1 MKINNNSKEIILK
14 KSEFL
19 LHNNFKLIEITDA
32 NITFSNKKNAFVI
45 GYERYDNVSNI
56 NIKFL
61 EENEMIN
68 LGWIAFVRRNQT
80 PLPQNKLD
88 NILELLDYAEKNY
101 AKVINLQFC
110 QESRGMVE
118 DFLKE

>member
-1 MKINNNSKEIILK
+1 MKIENNSKEIILK

-19 LHNNFKLIEITDA
+19 LHNGFKLIEITDST
-32 NITFSNKKNAFVI
+32 ITFSNKK
-45 GYERYDNVSNI
+45 
-56 NIKFL
+56 
-61 EENEMIN
+61 
-68 LGWIAFVRRNQT
+68 IAFVRRNQT

-101 AKVINLQFC
+101 AKVTNLQFC
-110 QESRGMVE
+110 QESREMVK

>member
-1 MKINNNSKEIILK
+1 MKIDNNSKEIILK

-19 LHNNFKLIEITDA
+19 FHNGFKLIEITDA
-32 NITFSNKKNAFVI
+32 VITFSNKKLAFVI
-45 GYERYDNVSNI
+45 GYERYDNVSNV

-61 EENEMIN
+61 EESEMFN

-101 AKVINLQFC
+101 AKVTNLQFC
-110 QESRGMVE
+110 QESREMVE
-118 DFLKE
+118 NFLK